1 LHSFTEHLA
10 RAEYDR
16 KIEALAARAA
26 AMTPTLCR
34 SQSAAPAALRDCA
47 PDDLPDVPEDA
58 CAARAATSSF

>member
-34 SQSAAPAALRDCA
+34 SQSAAPALRDCA

-58 CAARAATSSF
+58 CARAATSSF